1 MNKRDVRST
10 EFAMLRQWAEK
21 QTSESLKSGLS
32 EGTLTSSRKIAAREV
47 LKQRGEL

>member
-10 EFAMLRQWAEK
+10 EFAMLREWE
-21 QTSESLKSGLS
+21 SGLS
-32 EGTLTSSRKIAAREV
+32 EGTLTSRRKTAAREV